1 MDLQLPANLHATRD
15 LLMRSL
21 VKHSEQ
27 APAIPAEL
35 ARDLSARFAP
45 KMTRTVVA
53 APLTWMEKVRGILST
68 PAFGIV
74 AAAVVV
80 LGVAVPMLPS
90 PSSSPSS
97 SSPSSSSET
106 FRGDLS
112 VVAADS
118 VRIIFSG
125 DRPDIRAAVEA
136 SATFEKSAL
145 CSMNSSAAAT
155 QTGPKVIVDLTS
167 STITAIDRDG
177 ATLYRAAVP
186 TEPGKVADAIALA
199 VASF

>member
-21 VKHSEQ
+21 VMHPEQ

-45 KMTRTVVA
+45 RVTRTVVA
-53 APLTWMEKVRGILST
+53 APLTLIEKVRGFLST
-68 PAFGIV
+68 PAFGV
-74 AAAVVV
+74 MAAAVVV

-90 PSSSPSS
+90 PSSS
-97 SSPSSSSET
+97 SSET
-106 FRGDLS
+106 FRGELTATPD
-112 VVAADS
+112 DS
-118 VRIIFSG
+118 VRIIFTG

-136 SATFEKSAL
+136 SATFEKAAL

-155 QTGPKVIVDLTS
+155 QAGPKVIVDLTS

-177 ATLYRAAVP
+177 ATLYRAIVP
-186 TEPGKVADAIALA
+186 TEPGKAADAIALA